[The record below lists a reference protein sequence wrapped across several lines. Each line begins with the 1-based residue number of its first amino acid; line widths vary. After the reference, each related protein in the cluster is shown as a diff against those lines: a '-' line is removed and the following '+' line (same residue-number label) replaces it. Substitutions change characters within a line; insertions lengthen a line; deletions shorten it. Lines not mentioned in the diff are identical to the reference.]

1 MAEDGVCQV
10 AIKVARHSLTIRAAC
25 IQEFCISPK
34 RIGDDVLVMKARFSA
49 VPSAIDANPTTFDRH
64 LFACNVFCFRDHGC
78 NLEIVLC
85 ETLKLL
91 PMSRIG
97 SPASRR
103 LIASA
108 CW

>member
-1 MAEDGVCQV
+1 MG
-10 AIKVARHSLTIRAAC
+10 
-25 IQEFCISPK
+25 
-34 RIGDDVLVMKARFSA
+34 
-49 VPSAIDANPTTFDRH
+49 DRH
-64 LFACNVFCFRDHGC
+64 AAS
-78 NLEIVLC
+78 LEIVLC

-108 CW
+108 FWCGVSFGF

>member
-1 MAEDGVCQV
+1 MKLPRSVWQLVRRAVVKLIFHSGRFPQSR
-10 AIKVARHSLTIRAAC
+10 IARKWVKPCELSTYRVGMRKIY
-25 IQEFCISPK
+25 I
-34 RIGDDVLVMKARFSA
+34 
-49 VPSAIDANPTTFDRH
+49 SAIGHAVSR
-64 LFACNVFCFRDHGC
+64 
-78 NLEIVLC
+78 EIVLC

-91 PMSRIG
+91 AMSRIG